1 MLKKTMRRLTP
12 EAREIAALANDAA
25 SVARRLKN
33 LALRINDA
41 RVEATTPG
49 ARHVCNVVGCIN
61 RPLPGRVVCPAHT

>member
-49 ARHVCNVVGCIN
+49 ARHVCNVVG
-61 RPLPGRVVCPAHT
+61 